1 MTIIHHICMK
11 LLHFL
16 IIILLSALS
25 LSAATY
31 GVRDVPNVHVADSS
45 AFVADPD
52 GLLTPGAKARINQQ
66 LRKIRRT
73 TSAEPMA
80 VIVGDIDSGDIDGFA
95 TDLFEHWGL
104 GKSDKDN
111 GLLILVAVDA
121 RRAAI
126 RTGYGLEGALP
137 DITCGRILREL
148 MYPSFRKGDYGT
160 GMALA
165 SATIADILTDPDVAA
180 EFRSDEADRDMTGG
194 PGSRQDDGADV
205 FSFYLILASIAAGVM
220 LVVFLGRLYSVRN
233 RNRHDRYAALE
244 SLRSPFLIFTFLGI
258 GIPIV
263 ASLPLMLCMRRLRNA
278 PRKCGRCGHTMTK
291 LDEAHDNDYLSSNQD
306 YEERLGSVDYDVWL
320 CSECGERDIE
330 RYVNRHSGY
339 RECPVCYTRAE
350 KLYRQRVLRQP
361 TVLNEG
367 EGVNEYRCSRCG
379 NVSNETFKIPV
390 LPPPVRRHSG
400 FGGGG
405 FGGGGSFG
413 GGFGGGHTGGGG
425 ASGGW

>member
-1 MTIIHHICMK
+1 MKFIHFVI
-11 LLHFL
+11 FL
-16 IIILLSALS
+16 LLSSLT

-52 GLLTPGAKARINQQ
+52 GLLSAGAKARINQQ

-80 VIVGDIDSGDIDGFA
+80 VIVGDIDSGDIDSFA
-95 TDLFEHWGL
+95 TELFEHWGL

-148 MYPSFRKGDYGT
+148 MYPSFRQGDYGT

-165 SATIADILTDPDVAA
+165 SATIADILTDPDVAE
-180 EFRSDEADRDMTGG
+180 EFRSDEADRDMAGG
-194 PGSRQDDGADV
+194 QGGDSDKDP
-205 FSFYLILASIAAGVM
+205 FTFYLFLASCAAGVM
-220 LVVFLGRLYSVRN
+220 LIVFLARLYSVRR
-233 RNRHDRYAALE
+233 RNRHDQYAALE
-244 SLRSPFLIFTFLGI
+244 SLRSPFLIFTLLGI

-263 ASLPLMLCMRRLRNA
+263 ASLPLMLRLRRLRNA

-320 CSECGERDIE
+320 CPECGERDIE
-330 RYVNRHSGY
+330 RYVNRHSDY
-339 RECPVCYTRAE
+339 RECSVCYTRAE

-361 TVLNEG
+361 TVLHEG

-379 NVSNETFKIPV
+379 NVANETFKIPA
-390 LPPPVRRHSG
+390 LPPPVRRRSG

-405 FGGGGSFG
+405 GFGGGSFG